1 MAPVVVALILGA
13 ALLHATWNALLRS
26 GADRLAA
33 ITVMSVMSGS
43 AAGIACLVLPLPAPA
58 AWPYVVFSA
67 SLQIAYCVV
76 LVRAY
81 AHGQLGQVYPI
92 ARGSAPLLV
101 ALGAAVTAGERLSP
115 VALAGLVMVCGGI
128 VGLTLGRDRPR
139 LASSLAALG
148 AGALIA
154 AYMVTDG
161 IGVRLAGTAPSY
173 IAWMSLAQGA
183 PMPFVYLAMRGRL
196 PPIRRDR
203 ETLKALAGGLLS
215 LMGYGVV
222 VWALSTSDMARVSGL
237 RETSIL
243 FAAVIGIVFLKEPL
257 TLRRGLCA
265 ALITAGAVC
274 LAG

>member
-1 MAPVVVALILGA
+1 MAPNVIALILGA

-26 GADRLAA
+26 GADRLAS
-33 ITVMSVMSGS
+33 ITVMSVMSGA
-43 AAGIACLVLPLPAPA
+43 AAGVLCFVVPLPAPA

-67 SLQIAYCVV
+67 ALQIVYCVM

-81 AHGQLGQVYPI
+81 ARGQLGQVYPI

-101 ALGAAVTAGERLSP
+101 ALGAAVVAGERLSP
-115 VALAGLVMVCGGI
+115 VAIVGLFMVCGGI
-128 VGLTLGRDRPR
+128 VGLTLGRDRPH
-139 LASSLAALG
+139 LSSSLAALG

-161 IGVRLAGTAPSY
+161 VGVRLAGNAPSY
-173 IAWMSLAQGA
+173 VAWMSLAQGA
-183 PMPFVYLAMRGRL
+183 PMPFVYLAMRRRW

-215 LMGYGVV
+215 LLGYGVV
-222 VWALSTSDMARVSGL
+222 VWALASSDMARVSGL

-243 FAAVIGIVFLKEPL
+243 FAAVIGVVFLKEPL
-257 TLRRGLCA
+257 TLRRGVCA
-265 ALITAGAVC
+265 ALIAAGAAC